1 MDTHG
6 IQEQG
11 FASFG
16 QAGLFDCAWL
26 ACEGALA
33 QYCRALLVVDV
44 APRPPLDL
52 TIVPHDS
59 SVVSLQLAAGADPL
73 ARGIAPEMLPHGC
86 GWRETAHTYRPVG
99 DCRSFFALLTPEGA
113 LQLLGG
119 QAMVPGAVPR
129 QPLAHWLPA
138 AALRLLVDRLAL
150 ETDPRLQLRLFG
162 EWLEGRMVR
171 QAVVPW
177 QARRASRVLS
187 SVLQSGR
194 AEIEEVARA
203 EGVSRRQLERDLR
216 RWFDTTPKQASL
228 IGRVQAAARLG
239 LQGHALAD
247 IAYRLGFVDQSHMTH
262 VVRRLAGVTPAQM
275 VRSAQTELSSALR
288 AATGGGLVYL

>member
-1 MDTHG
+1 MDKDG
-6 IQEQG
+6 IRNAP
-11 FASFG
+11 FATFG
-16 QAGLFDCAWL
+16 QAGLFDCGWL

-52 TIVPHDS
+52 TIVPHES
-59 SVVSLQLAAGADPL
+59 YVVSLQLAAGPDPL
-73 ARGIAPEMLPHGC
+73 ARGVAPEMMPHGC
-86 GWRETAHTYRPVG
+86 GWRGEAHTYQPAG

-119 QAMVPGAVPR
+119 QAMLPGAVPR

-138 AALRLLVDRLAL
+138 APLRSLVDGLAL
-150 ETDPRLQLRLFG
+150 ERDRGAQLRLFG
-162 EWLEGRMVR
+162 EWLEGRLTR

-177 QARRASRVLS
+177 QARRAGRVLA
-187 SVLQSGR
+187 SVLQSGQ
-194 AEIEEVARA
+194 ADIEEVARVEA
-203 EGVSRRQLERDLR
+203 VSRRQLERDLR

-247 IAYRLGFVDQSHMTH
+247 IAYRLGFVDQAHMTH
-262 VVRRLAGVTPAQM
+262 VVRRVAGVTPGQM
-275 VRSAQTELSSALR
+275 VRSARTELSSALR